1 MRALIAILLILLVT
15 ILFFQK
21 DISAWFSKQT
31 VKIQDTV
38 EDNLGSFSSVNGVKL
53 RHNGSITVSQ
63 AMVGD
68 LLQLNL
74 ESATI
79 SLTGSD
85 SDTAELLIGYR
96 EYKPGDAS
104 FRIDGSRLISHTQ
117 SGKPV
122 LITSVDGSIPKA
134 LSLKA
139 SSGNGEVQISA
150 MQGSQEISIDTG
162 NGAMEA
168 DNCNA
173 KKLVL
178 DSGNGAILLNSCQ
191 ADRVEVNTGNG
202 AINITN
208 SQIGFLAADTGLGDI
223 VLRSSQIR
231 DKQLDTGLGKIL
243 EN

>member
-21 DISAWFSKQT
+21 DISAWFSKQS

-53 RHNGSITVSQ
+53 RHYGSITVSQ

-68 LLQLNL
+68 LLQLDL

-104 FRIDGSRLISHTQ
+104 FRIDGSSLISHTQ

-139 SSGNGEVQISA
+139 SSGNGEISLTA
-150 MQGSQEISIDTG
+150 MNGSKEIKLDTG
-162 NGAMEA
+162 NGSMAAE
-168 DNCNA
+168 NCSV
-173 KKLVL
+173 KKLYL
-178 DSGNGAILLNSCQ
+178 DSGNGAILVTGCKADHLQ
-191 ADRVEVNTGNG
+191 ADTGNG

-208 SQIGFLAADTGLGDI
+208 SQIGYLQADTGLGDI
-223 VLRSSQIR
+223 TLTNSQIR
-231 DKQLDTGLGKIL
+231 DKLLSTGNGDVL
-243 EN
+243 EK